1 MSDKITGN
9 IRSASTRDKIII
21 RPIAGS
27 RRFAPANT
35 VLNYEV
41 NNNGRTE
48 VVKSDLYKGQK
59 IPGSQQGIKLTY
71 SEKNRTYVL
80 DLKYLEAWGGL
91 QQHVE
96 DLAFTYPSGPKV
108 GEVIATCNLSNRLD
122 PFIVE
127 LRNRR
132 PYMEEG
138 EIVLFPDQP
147 LDRLFI
153 AFKRMDRDFSDNVE
167 QLAGR
172 NIVSVGT
179 KYQMITESMEIT
191 KKAEESNR
199 KEKAFA
205 DLMELRK
212 KGDDYARKI
221 AIICGASTEI
231 ARDSKTLYPFL
242 VEYLDNTKMLSK
254 VEKMLTQQDFFIKLC
269 GMPGSEI
276 EMLYLLQVGRSKG
289 IIKYQT
295 GPSGAYYSY
304 NKKPIGT
311 TIEEVFNFFQNG
323 DNIDL
328 YEELK
333 QATANL

>member
-1 MSDKITGN
+1 MSDKVSGN
-9 IRSASTRDKIII
+9 ISSPSTRDKVVI

-41 NNNGRTE
+41 NNNGRQE
-48 VVKSDLYKGQK
+48 VVKSDLFKGQK
-59 IPGSQQGIKLTY
+59 LPGSHQGIKFGY
-71 SEKNRTYVL
+71 NEKNRTYVL
-80 DLKYLEAWGGL
+80 DLKYLEAFGGL
-91 QQHVE
+91 KKHVE
-96 DLAFTYPSGPKV
+96 ELAFTYPNGPKM
-108 GEVIATCNLSNRLD
+108 GEIIKECNLANRLD

-147 LDRLFI
+147 LDRLLI
-153 AFKRMDRDFSDNVE
+153 AFKRADKDFSDNVE

-179 KYQMITESMEIT
+179 KYQMITESKEIT

-212 KGDDYARKI
+212 KGDDHARKVG
-221 AIICGASTEI
+221 IICGASTEVV
-231 ARDSKTLYPFL
+231 RDSKTLYPYL
-242 VEYLDNTKMLSK
+242 VEYLDNAKMLSK
-254 VEKMLTQQDFFIKLC
+254 VETMLSQQDFFIKLC
-269 GMPGSEI
+269 GMPGHEV
-276 EMLYLLQVGRSKG
+276 EMLYLLQLGRSKG

-295 GPSGAYYSY
+295 GPSGAYFTY

-311 TIEEVFNFFQNG
+311 NMEEVFNFFQNG